1 MSNLKNFSIFFFF
14 FGNRVIKFFMI
25 FFLLDINGNLL
36 IFFFIGFFIV
46 IFKYVIGDLMK
57 GKVSKFLFVFNKE
70 KIIENLII
78 RFSKEKEGIEKF
90 FKLFKVG
97 FKVLKF
103 LY

>member
-1 MSNLKNFSIFFFF
+1 
-14 FGNRVIKFFMI
+14 
-25 FFLLDINGNLL
+25 
-36 IFFFIGFFIV
+36 
-46 IFKYVIGDLMK
+46 MK